1 MITTKTATGEALLG
15 LLTPPFDVQRLEIS
29 AAIAD
34 INVAAN
40 ASAKTAGVKRDFR
53 CCWSDSALQRK
64 LTTRGS
70 SANFCI
76 QTADLS
82 AFGRP
87 GHWRKVAGCL
97 PGRCG
102 GVAAA
107 FCCSPCW
114 PATSRLGEDRAVL
127 RTVLAKSILRDQS
140 AVLWR
145 FAVVQQPI
153 PLASAGQGASAGCF
167 DQLGLRPHRGA
178 PQELR

>member
-15 LLTPPFDVQRLEIS
+15 LLTPPFDAQRLEIS

-114 PATSRLGEDRAVL
+114 PATSRLGEDQAVL
-127 RTVLAKSILRDQS
+127 RTGQVDSERPVS
-140 AVLWR
+140 R
-145 FAVVQQPI
+145 
-153 PLASAGQGASAGCF
+153 PLALCSRSATYPAR
-167 DQLGLRPHRGA
+167 LRRPGRFCW
-178 PQELR
+178 LF